1 MHLADDHDPVRSLDG
16 RDDFWEKT
24 MLKKMSIAALAAGLV
39 CAVAGTAVIAQT
51 DPIAARK
58 AAMKATGAAT
68 GNGAKMAKGEIPFS
82 LDEAKKTFQIYIDT
96 AKVAPD
102 LFPDTSKTGG
112 ETAAT
117 PAVWT
122 DNATFKAGFAKWGKD
137 SADALAATTD
147 LASFQAA
154 FGNVTKNCGSCHET
168 FRVKK

>member
-1 MHLADDHDPVRSLDG
+1 
-16 RDDFWEKT
+16 
-24 MLKKMSIAALAAGLV
+24 MLKKISVAALAAGVV
-39 CAVAGTAVIAQT
+39 CALGVTAVVAQN

-68 GNGAKMAKGEIPFS
+68 GNAAKMAKGEIPFS
-82 LDEAKKTFQIYIDT
+82 LDDAKKTFQVYIDT
-96 AKVAPD
+96 AKASPN

-122 DNATFKAGFAKWGKD
+122 DNATFKAGFAKWAKD
-137 SADALAATTD
+137 SEDALAATKD